1 MLDLLNKMDYII
13 NKFNANTKQGDN
25 KMTTI
30 EIGNV
35 GSIDQTKKIVEA
47 LENKTYMKFLVD
59 WSPDYGNYA
68 VNVSTTNPDT
78 SEKELMEM
86 VIFILATTI

>member
-1 MLDLLNKMDYII
+1 MEMI
-13 NKFNANTKQGDN
+13 
-25 KMTTI
+25 TI

-35 GSIDQTKKIVEA
+35 GSLDQTKKIVEA

-68 VNVSTTNPDT
+68 VTVSTTNLDI

-86 VIFILATTI
+86 VIFTLATII